1 MESFQPNGILTERS
15 QTSASRFRHSP
26 GFTIAA
32 VATLALG
39 IGANTAVFSVVNT
52 VLLRP
57 ARFAD
62 PERTVGL
69 ATSMPTGPDYF
80 SSDPKFNLWRQQTN
94 VFEDV
99 TGQAYAKLNLTGV
112 DSPEQVQAAS
122 VTSAY
127 FRLLGLPIVHGGGF
141 TPDEDQPNGR
151 QVVVLSESHWILKVL
166 RLALPLALYASGQI
180 WRWRRNLMTCW
191 RRLT

>member
-1 MESFQPNGILTERS
+1 
-15 QTSASRFRHSP
+15 
-26 GFTIAA
+26 
-32 VATLALG
+32 
-39 IGANTAVFSVVNT
+39 
-52 VLLRP
+52 
-57 ARFAD
+57 
-62 PERTVGL
+62 
-69 ATSMPTGPDYF
+69 MPTGPDYF

-127 FRLLGLPIVHGGGF
+127 FRLLGLPIVHGRGF

-151 QVVVLSESHWILKVL
+151 QVVVLNESHWILKVL